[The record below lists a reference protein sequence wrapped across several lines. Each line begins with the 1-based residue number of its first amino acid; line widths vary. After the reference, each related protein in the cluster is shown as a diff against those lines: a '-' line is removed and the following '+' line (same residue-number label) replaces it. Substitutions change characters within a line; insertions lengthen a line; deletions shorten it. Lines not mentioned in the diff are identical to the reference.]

1 MTARTESLLHIRHL
15 LDCAGP
21 ADAARATRA
30 AFEAGRI
37 DALDV
42 PEVFLALRARS
53 GDFFNSLC
61 ARSPGGSRFP
71 FSRE

>member
-1 MTARTESLLHIRHL
+1 MTARAESLLHIRHV
-15 LDCAGP
+15 LDLSGP
-21 ADAARATRA
+21 ADAVAETRA

-53 GDFFNSLC
+53 GKFFESLS
-61 ARSPGGSRFP
+61 ARAPGGSRFP
-71 FSRE
+71 FSRG